1 MNTQKAKSVQELSV
15 NGKNYHYSSLK
26 NLSEKGVD
34 HLPFSIRI
42 LLENVLRNYDGF
54 SITDEHVDTLLQWT
68 PAPVDKDIPF
78 KPARILMQDFTGVP
92 AVVDMASL
100 RAEFVRQGKDG
111 QKINPAI
118 PVDLVID
125 HSVQVDYFGTDYS
138 YDKNVTLEFDRNK
151 ERYELLKWAQ
161 KGLNNFTVVPPG
173 MGICHQVNL
182 EYLAKGVIDRDG
194 WLFPDTLVGTDS
206 HTPMVNGIGVIAWG
220 VGGIEAEAAMLGQP
234 IFFTCPEVVGLKL
247 TGKIPPHCTATDM
260 VLSIT
265 RILRDKG
272 VVGKFVEVF
281 GDGLDNLTVTDRATI
296 SNMSPEFGCTVT
308 YFPIDDRTLE
318 YMHATNRSPEQI
330 KIVEEY
336 CRENLLWR
344 TGNEN
349 ILYSSVVEL
358 DLNTLEPTVSGPK
371 RPQDKILVKDL
382 SHKFTEILKD
392 EHHRD
397 YEPISKRT
405 EYAWLSDG
413 GSGTEFTFGKV
424 PIEGP
429 SHSEVIQDTLHTV
442 RIKQNNSE
450 FVLSDGS
457 IVIAAITSCTNT
469 SNPAVMVGAGLLARN
484 AIEKGLR
491 TKPWVKTSLAPGSKV
506 VTKYLERSGLNTDL
520 EALRFHTVGYG
531 CTSCIGNSG
540 PLPPAIATAVDKG
553 ELVVAS
559 VLSGNRNFEA
569 RVHPQVKMN
578 FLMSPMLVVAY
589 ALTGHV
595 DIDLTTEPLQY
606 DPNGEPVYLKD
617 IWPSREEIQK
627 TINECLK
634 QGDFEEVYDVI
645 FDGSEDWQNL
655 EVNLDQNFEWDQN
668 STYIKEAP
676 FFENISADPDPVTD
690 IKDARVLLYLG
701 DSVTTD
707 HISPAGSF
715 KEDSAAG
722 AYLKNNNVNREDF
735 NSYGSRRGNHEVMM
749 RGTFANVRIKNKIA
763 DKEGGFSRYFP
774 TNEVKTVFDTAM
786 AYEKDHTPLIILA
799 GKEYG
804 SGSSRDWA
812 AKGTFLLGV
821 RAVIAESFERIH
833 RSNLVGMGVAPLVF
847 TDGQNAESLGLD
859 GTETYSISG
868 LAENLTPHKLLEV
881 KAVHPSG
888 KETNFKVKARLD
900 SAIEIEYYR
909 HQGILQYVLREYL
922 KNN

>member
-1 MNTQKAKSVQELSV
+1 MNTQKSKSVQELSV

-247 TGKIPPHCTATDM
+247 TGKIPSHCTATDM

-336 CRENLLWR
+336 CKENLLWR

-617 IWPSREEIQK
+617 IWPTREEIQK

-690 IKDARVLLYLG
+690 IKDAQVLLYLG

-722 AYLKNNNVNREDF
+722 AYLKNNNVNKEDF

-763 DKEGGFSRYFP
+763 GKEGGFSRYFP

-786 AYEKDHTPLIILA
+786 SYEKDHTPLIILA

-868 LAENLTPHKLLEV
+868 LAENLTPHKILEV

>member
-1 MNTQKAKSVQELSV
+1 MNTQKSKSVQELSV

-247 TGKIPPHCTATDM
+247 TGKIPSHCTATDM

-336 CRENLLWR
+336 CKENLLWR
-344 TGNEN
+344 TGNED

-722 AYLKNNNVNREDF
+722 AYLKNNNVNKEDF

-763 DKEGGFSRYFP
+763 GKEGGFSRYFP

-868 LAENLTPHKLLEV
+868 LAENLTPHKILEV

>member
-1 MNTQKAKSVQELSV
+1 
-15 NGKNYHYSSLK
+15 
-26 NLSEKGVD
+26 
-34 HLPFSIRI
+34 
-42 LLENVLRNYDGF
+42 
-54 SITDEHVDTLLQWT
+54 
-68 PAPVDKDIPF
+68 
-78 KPARILMQDFTGVP
+78 
-92 AVVDMASL
+92 
-100 RAEFVRQGKDG
+100 
-111 QKINPAI
+111 
-118 PVDLVID
+118 
-125 HSVQVDYFGTDYS
+125 
-138 YDKNVTLEFDRNK
+138 
-151 ERYELLKWAQ
+151 
-161 KGLNNFTVVPPG
+161 
-173 MGICHQVNL
+173 
-182 EYLAKGVIDRDG
+182 
-194 WLFPDTLVGTDS
+194 
-206 HTPMVNGIGVIAWG
+206 
-220 VGGIEAEAAMLGQP
+220 
-234 IFFTCPEVVGLKL
+234 
-247 TGKIPPHCTATDM
+247 
-260 VLSIT
+260 
-265 RILRDKG
+265 
-272 VVGKFVEVF
+272 
-281 GDGLDNLTVTDRATI
+281 
-296 SNMSPEFGCTVT
+296 
-308 YFPIDDRTLE
+308 
-318 YMHATNRSPEQI
+318 
-330 KIVEEY
+330 
-336 CRENLLWR
+336 
-344 TGNEN
+344 
-349 ILYSSVVEL
+349 
-358 DLNTLEPTVSGPK
+358 
-371 RPQDKILVKDL
+371 
-382 SHKFTEILKD
+382 
-392 EHHRD
+392 
-397 YEPISKRT
+397 
-405 EYAWLSDG
+405 
-413 GSGTEFTFGKV
+413 
-424 PIEGP
+424 
-429 SHSEVIQDTLHTV
+429 
-442 RIKQNNSE
+442 
-450 FVLSDGS
+450 
-457 IVIAAITSCTNT
+457 
-469 SNPAVMVGAGLLARN
+469 
-484 AIEKGLR
+484 
-491 TKPWVKTSLAPGSKV
+491 
-506 VTKYLERSGLNTDL
+506 
-520 EALRFHTVGYG
+520 
-531 CTSCIGNSG
+531 
-540 PLPPAIATAVDKG
+540 
-553 ELVVAS
+553 
-559 VLSGNRNFEA
+559 
-569 RVHPQVKMN
+569 
-578 FLMSPMLVVAY
+578 MSPMLVVAY

-722 AYLKNNNVNREDF
+722 AYLKNNNVNKEDF

-763 DKEGGFSRYFP
+763 GKEGGFSRYFP

-868 LAENLTPHKLLEV
+868 LAENLTPHKTLEV

>member
-247 TGKIPPHCTATDM
+247 TGKIPSHCTATDM

-336 CRENLLWR
+336 CKENLLWR

-617 IWPSREEIQK
+617 IWPTREEIQK

-655 EVNLDQNFEWDQN
+655 EVDLDQNFEWDQN

-690 IKDARVLLYLG
+690 IKDAQVLLYLG

-722 AYLKNNNVNREDF
+722 AYLKNNNVNKEDF

-763 DKEGGFSRYFP
+763 GKEGGFSRYFP

-786 AYEKDHTPLIILA
+786 SYEKDHTPLIILA

-868 LAENLTPHKLLEV
+868 LAENLTPHKILEV